1 MAEWDGNESS
11 CSCDCGFDIPKGGTL
26 DELSL
31 NTPLGI
37 TSGGTG
43 GNTPAMVRNN
53 IGIYAGLSSAT
64 SSLSASNPV
73 TISISFGVT
82 FTSTPRVVVTPTTSA
97 EASSSYG
104 IFFYIKSVTKTG
116 CTVRLTTNVPSA
128 DSIGKVYI
136 EWIAIGDVAS

>member
-1 MAEWDGNESS
+1 MTEWDGNESS

-43 GNTPAMVRNN
+43 GNTPATARNKL
-53 IGIYAGLSSAT
+53 GIYSGLSSAT

-82 FTSTPRVVVTPTTSA
+82 FASVPHVVVTPITTA

-104 IFFYIKSVTKTG
+104 IYFYIESVTKTG
-116 CTVRLTTNVPSA
+116 CTVRLTTNVPA
-128 DSIGKVYI
+128 AGSIGKVYI